1 MSLFLEYARSTELYK
16 ALCLSMD
23 SPHGNLLERT
33 SDETAEAQTEFLRWA
48 LAQCHTDA
56 ILETG
61 TNKGLFG
68 YFLSLIVFP
77 SKWECDLTTCDI
89 NPMSATQVAILNRGQ
104 CRVRARFVEGD
115 TRTTL
120 ANFHYPDYFDFAWID
135 GGHDYDTAL
144 SDLIKCNSL
153 KIPFIAVDDTIDAHE
168 PGETDVRRAVDE
180 FCEHWMYELV
190 PNPFAAHDSRG
201 AVLLRRQD

>member
-1 MSLFLEYARSTELYK
+1 MSLFLEYARSTDLYRE
-16 ALCLSMD
+16 LCLSMD

-48 LAQCHTDA
+48 LAKRDVDWV
-56 ILETG
+56 LETG

-68 YFLSLIVFP
+68 YFLSLV
-77 SKWECDLTTCDI
+77 KHTCELTTCDS
-89 NPMSATQVAILNRGQ
+89 NPICERQVRILNAGQ
-104 CRVRARFVEGD
+104 QSVRAKFMCGD

-120 ANFHYPDYFDFAWID
+120 SQLEGQYFDFAWID

-144 SDLIKCNSL
+144 SDMIKCNSL
-153 KIPFIAVDDTIDAHE
+153 KMPFIAIDDTIDAHE

-190 PNPFAAHDSRG
+190 PNPFAKHDSRG
-201 AVLLRRQD
+201 AVLLKATNW